1 MSDQLSD
8 DDLQDLLRSAKSK
21 RSQAS
26 KVTPPGLPAV
36 SHDFKKPQPLNKEVF
51 RRVEGLHEQLAR
63 ALSSTLSSSMR
74 MVVDID
80 LAYCE
85 QQLYHEFILSLPN
98 PCSAYSFLADPS
110 GGKAVLSFAPEIL
123 MALID
128 RSFGGQGRG
137 LADERELTP
146 IEMSIVG
153 KLVTRAF
160 RDLEEAWEPVARVQV
175 TDAALETNPDFIQI
189 AAASEGVLV
198 IGMELSS
205 KNVSGFLHLCYPV
218 LTLDPLVAKLISP
231 DTMGGARRQ
240 QRVTNVGRNEQNLKN
255 MMIAV
260 EVEVASGSLPLNQLA
275 DLKVGDIVKMD
286 THADE
291 TAVGFIG
298 GRPKYRCRVGLQ
310 GSKRA
315 VQILEE
321 IPAEEEHLYR

>member
-1 MSDQLSD
+1 MVVYHSRESAACRSQLYSFFHPLPRWDTQFDMSDQLSD

-21 RSQAS
+21 RPQAS

-63 ALSSTLSSSMR
+63 AFSSTLSSSMR

-98 PCSAYSFLADPS
+98 PCSAYSFLADPF

-153 KLVTRAF
+153 KLVSRAF

-205 KNVSGFLHLCYPV
+205 KNVSGFLH
-218 LTLDPLVAKLISP
+218 
-231 DTMGGARRQ
+231 
-240 QRVTNVGRNEQNLKN
+240 
-255 MMIAV
+255 
-260 EVEVASGSLPLNQLA
+260 
-275 DLKVGDIVKMD
+275 
-286 THADE
+286 
-291 TAVGFIG
+291 
-298 GRPKYRCRVGLQ
+298 
-310 GSKRA
+310 RA
-315 VQILEE
+315 IR
-321 IPAEEEHLYR
+321 Y